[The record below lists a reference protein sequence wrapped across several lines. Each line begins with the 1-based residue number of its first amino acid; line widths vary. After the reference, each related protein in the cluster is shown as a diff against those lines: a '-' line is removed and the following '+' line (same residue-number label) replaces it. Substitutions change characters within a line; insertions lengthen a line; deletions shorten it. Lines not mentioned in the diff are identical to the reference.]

1 MRIHDF
7 GVEKE
12 DFNLVPNEIKL
23 NIYEKIYRSRK
34 CEEYVMYCVNNKFI
48 NYPVYLSMGQ
58 ESIPAAVI
66 EAVGN
71 KHHVFTQH
79 RCHSTFLS
87 LGGDVLKLRD
97 ELLGLPTGC
106 SGGKAGSNCLQ
117 IHENEIKMYGHHGLI
132 GENVPQAVGACLGS
146 NEPTLCFVGDGAIEE
161 DYIYPAIGFAVTHN
175 LPIIFICEDNDLSI
189 LTKTKERRNWEI
201 TNIIEALDI
210 PTVNLADDP
219 WSVYIKIKELLA
231 KTDGPI
237 FMNIKTCRGR
247 WHVGTGTDD
256 MAEWDRF
263 SIVKKEL
270 INLNLENEIKNIEE
284 KADKEMENVW
294 NPKILQQLLEK

>member
-12 DFNLVPNEIKL
+12 NFNLVPNEIKL

-34 CEEYVMYCVNNKFI
+34 CEEYVMYCVDNKLI

-87 LGGDVLKLRD
+87 LGGDILKFRD
-97 ELLGLPTGC
+97 ELLGLPSGC
-106 SGGKAGSNCLQ
+106 SAGKAGSNCLQ
-117 IHENEIKMYGHHGLI
+117 IHENGIKMYGHHGLI
-132 GENVPQAVGACLGS
+132 GENVPQAVGACFGS
-146 NEPTLCFVGDGAIEE
+146 NETTLCFVGDGAIEE
-161 DYIYPAIGFAVTHN
+161 DYVYPAIGFAATHK

-189 LTKTKERRNWEI
+189 LTKTIERRDWEI
-201 TNIIEALDI
+201 TSLVEALNI
-210 PTVNLADDP
+210 PSVNMADDP
-219 WSVYIKIKELLA
+219 WSVYIKIKQMLA
-231 KTDGPI
+231 ETQGPI
-237 FMNIKTCRGR
+237 FMNIKTCRAR
-247 WHVGTGTDD
+247 WHVGTGTDN

-263 SIVKKEL
+263 NIISNELKSICLEEEMKK
-270 INLNLENEIKNIEE
+270 IE
-284 KADKEMENVW
+284 KKVDKEMEIVW
-294 NPKILQQLLEK
+294 NPKTLQQLLEK